1 MAKVGA
7 VLVPETVTTDDAA
20 GTERSEPHRLL
31 LVHAHPDDEVTTT
44 GITMARAVDAGAE
57 VTLVTCT
64 LGEEGE
70 IVVDDLKHLAA
81 DQDGGLGEYRIG
93 ELNAALG
100 ALGVTDSVRLGG
112 DGKYRDSG
120 MAVDDQG
127 RVVPTDQVH
136 EDAFWRA
143 DLREAATDL
152 VPVIRDRRPEV
163 LITYDDYGGYGH
175 PDHIQAHRVA
185 MYAAQLAAIPAYRPD
200 LGAPWQVR
208 RILWTTMS
216 ESWMREGLRQ
226 LRAAGDTESWGGM
239 DPDGEMPPM
248 VRPDDQIA
256 VTVTDL
262 ELVSRKLDAFRAH
275 RTQISFDSPFFA
287 MSETMPQ
294 AWANEWFVYAGGE
307 APPAGATDI
316 FAGL

>member
-1 MAKVGA
+1 MLA
-7 VLVPETVTTDDAA
+7 PETATTEDTAT
-20 GTERSEPHRLL
+20 TERPEPHRLL

-44 GITMARAVDAGAE
+44 GVTMARAVADGAQ

-70 IVVDDLKHLAA
+70 IVVDDLKYLGA
-81 DQDGGLGEYRIG
+81 DRDGGLGEYRIG

-100 ALGVTDSVRLGG
+100 ALGVTDSLRLGH

-120 MAVDDQG
+120 MATDDQG
-127 RVVPTDQVH
+127 RVVPVDLVH
-136 EDAFWRA
+136 DEAFWRA

-163 LITYDDYGGYGH
+163 LITYDDYGNYGH

-200 LGAPWQVR
+200 LGEAWQVR

-226 LRAAGDTESWGGM
+226 MRAAGDTESWGGM
-239 DPDGEMPPM
+239 DPEGPMPPM

-256 VTVTDL
+256 LTVSAP
-262 ELVSRKLDAFRAH
+262 ELVDRKLDAFRAH
-275 RTQISFDSPFFA
+275 RTQISFDSPFFQMA
-287 MSETMPQ
+287 ETYPQ
-294 AWANEWFVYAGGE
+294 AWANEWFVHAGGE
-307 APPAGATDI
+307 ALPAGATDI
-316 FAGL
+316 FAGLRDE